1 MSKGITGKET
11 DYSAWYNELILKSE
25 LADYAPVKGCM
36 VIRPH
41 GYAIWEKMRDA
52 LDIMFKATGHENAYF
67 PMLIPESF
75 IKKEAEHVKGFSPEF
90 AVVTHGGGKELEEP
104 LILRPTSETI
114 IWSMYKDWIHSY
126 RDLPL
131 LINQWA
137 NIIRWEMR
145 TRLFLRTTE
154 FLWQEG
160 HTAHATAEEAEEE
173 TLRMLNVYKTFT
185 EEFMAMPV
193 LTGKKS
199 ESQKFAG
206 AVATYAIE
214 AMMGDKKALQ
224 AGTSHY
230 LGQNFAKAFD
240 VKFQSEENKEEYV
253 YATSWGVSTR
263 LIGAL
268 VMTHSDNKGLVL
280 PPKLSPFEVIII
292 PIWKSDEEET
302 GVREFLTKIERA
314 LNSAG
319 VTYKIDDRKNYT
331 PGWKFN
337 EWELK
342 GIPLRIEVGP
352 RDVKENQLVMVR
364 RDLSEKVVKQV
375 EGIGEESR
383 KILETIQKDLFEKA
397 KTFMAD
403 NTKKISSY
411 DDFKEFY
418 KSGGGFAESR
428 WCGSPECEQEVQEE
442 TKATIRVIP
451 FEQPG
456 GKGSCIK
463 CGKESETL
471 VVFAKSY

>member
-1 MSKGITGKET
+1 MSKGITSKET

-41 GYAIWEKMRDA
+41 GYAIWEKMRDG
-52 LDIMFKATGHENAYF
+52 LDKMFKDTGHENAYF

-75 IKKEAEHVKGFSPEF
+75 IKKEAEHVKGFSPEL
-90 AVVTHGGGKELEEP
+90 AVVTHAGGKELEEP
-104 LILRPTSETI
+104 LVLRPTSETI
-114 IWSMYKDWIHSY
+114 IWSMYKNWIHSH

-137 NIIRWEMR
+137 NVIRWEMR

-173 TLRMLNVYKTFT
+173 TLRMLNVYKTFA
-185 EEFMAMPV
+185 EEQMAMPV
-193 LTGKKS
+193 LIGKKT
-199 ESQKFAG
+199 EAQKFAG

-224 AGTSHY
+224 SGTSHF

-240 VKFQSEENKEEYV
+240 VKFQNEENKEEYV

-268 VMTHSDNKGLVL
+268 VMTHGDDKGLVL
-280 PPKLSPFEVIII
+280 PPRLSPFEVIII
-292 PIWKSDEEET
+292 PIWKTDEEET
-302 GVREFLTKIERA
+302 KVRSFLEKIE
-314 LNSAG
+314 NSLKSAD
-319 VTYKIDDRKNYT
+319 VTFKIDDRTYVT

-364 RDLSEKVVKQV
+364 RDQSEKAVKHL
-375 EGIGEESR
+375 EGVGKESR
-383 KILETIQKDLFEKA
+383 TVLDAIQKDMFEKA
-397 KTFMAD
+397 KTFRED
-403 NTKKISSY
+403 NTKKINSY

-418 KSGGGFAESR
+418 ESDGGFAESY
-428 WCGSPECEQEVQEE
+428 WCGSSICEQEVQDE

-451 FEQPG
+451 FEQPEER
-456 GKGSCIK
+456 GSCIK
-463 CGKESETL
+463 CGKESETF